1 MYGAGR
7 PLATSD
13 VVTIASSVCAEP
25 SQTVHPRALEQGGRD
40 VVREARVQWRG
51 AGHRLRVALVG
62 TVRGGS
68 VRGGTG
74 RGGSGRTVAVDLEPF
89 AAVPM
94 VGDAVV
100 LGVMQG
106 EAVIVPRD
114 DTIGGLRVPA
124 VPVRSAAG

>member
-1 MYGAGR
+1 M
-7 PLATSD
+7 
-13 VVTIASSVCAEP
+13 
-25 SQTVHPRALEQGGRD
+25 
-40 VVREARVQWRG
+40 
-51 AGHRLRVALVG
+51 
-62 TVRGGS
+62 
-68 VRGGTG
+68 
-74 RGGSGRTVAVDLEPF
+74 AVDLEPF

-100 LGVMQG
+100 LGFVQG